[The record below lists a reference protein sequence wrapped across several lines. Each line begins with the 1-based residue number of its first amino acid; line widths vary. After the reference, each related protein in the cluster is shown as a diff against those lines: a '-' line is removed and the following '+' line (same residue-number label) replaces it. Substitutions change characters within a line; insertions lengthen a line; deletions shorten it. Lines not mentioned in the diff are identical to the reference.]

1 MTEFAPFDVADYLD
15 SEEMIVEYMTLAARD
30 EDPRVFLAALSD
42 VARAR
47 GMTEVAAKAGLGRES
62 LYKSLSGARKP
73 RFDTVRSVL
82 AALGLGIAIVPL
94 AKGDGAEAKTEP
106 VAAE

>member
-1 MTEFAPFDVADYLD
+1 MTELVPFDAADYLD
-15 SEEMIVEYMTLAARD
+15 SDEMIMEYLNISVED
-30 EDPRVFLAALSD
+30 DDPRMLMLAIAN

-73 RFDTVRSVL
+73 RFDTVRAVL